1 MTATA
6 KSVAA
11 QKTDDPMAVD
21 NVLRL
26 SAQIVVA
33 FVTHNSVPV
42 ADVPALL
49 KSVHAMLRSLA
60 LNPMPDIGDAPKP
73 AVPVR
78 KSVASDYI
86 VCLEDGRRLKMLKRY
101 LRTRYQLSPEEYRAR
116 WGLPADYPMVAPNYS
131 TQRSLFAKRIGLGH
145 STSRTKQRRRSA

>member
-1 MTATA
+1 MTTKLAVQKDIDPA
-6 KSVAA
+6 PVDSVL
-11 QKTDDPMAVD
+11 Q
-21 NVLRL
+21 L
-26 SAQIVVA
+26 SARIVMA
-33 FVTHNSVPV
+33 FVAHNSVPMTE
-42 ADVPALL
+42 VPALL
-49 KSVHAMLRSLA
+49 KSVHAALRA
-60 LNPMPDIGDAPKP
+60 LVPSTAPDTAGMPKP

-101 LRTRYQLSPEEYRAR
+101 LRARYQLSPEEYRAR

-131 TQRSLFAKRIGLGH
+131 AQRSLFAKRIGLGR

>member
-1 MTATA
+1 MTTAT
-6 KSVAA
+6 KPAA
-11 QKTDDPMAVD
+11 QKDIDPAPVD
-21 NVLRL
+21 GVLQV
-26 SAQIVVA
+26 SARIVMA
-33 FVTHNSVPV
+33 FVAHNSVPV
-42 ADVPALL
+42 ADVPGLL

-60 LNPMPDIGDAPKP
+60 LNPMPDIGDIPKP
-73 AVPVR
+73 AVSIR

-101 LRTRYQLSPEEYRAR
+101 LRARYQLSPEEYRTR

-131 TQRSLFAKRIGLGH
+131 AQRSLFAKRIGLGR

>member
-1 MTATA
+1 MTTAT
-6 KSVAA
+6 KPAA
-11 QKTDDPMAVD
+11 QKDIDPAPVD
-21 NVLRL
+21 GVLQV
-26 SAQIVVA
+26 SARIVMA
-33 FVTHNSVPV
+33 FVAHNSVPV
-42 ADVPALL
+42 ADVPGLL

-60 LNPMPDIGDAPKP
+60 LNPMPDIGDIPKP
-73 AVPVR
+73 AVSIR

-101 LRTRYQLSPEEYRAR
+101 LRARYQLSPEESRTR

-131 TQRSLFAKRIGLGH
+131 AQRSLFAKRIGLGR